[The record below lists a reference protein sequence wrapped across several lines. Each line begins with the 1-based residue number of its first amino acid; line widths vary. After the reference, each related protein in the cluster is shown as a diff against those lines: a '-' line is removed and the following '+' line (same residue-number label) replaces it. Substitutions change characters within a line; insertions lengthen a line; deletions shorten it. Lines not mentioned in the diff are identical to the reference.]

1 MDLSYNDPMSINE
14 PPMVSILVDE
24 VQEES
29 AVAHNELNWRRW
41 TRALLPDDVAIR
53 STSAPL
59 QDIAVYH
66 LSSIIP
72 PLLAAI
78 LESID
83 LPSSS
88 SATLHRFHRLVNR
101 IAESKPDTYLDALAV
116 IAYHTPRARYAA
128 ISLLLSY
135 WPHAIG
141 HLTISKTFP
150 SINYQEAIARETQG
164 ALVSRRTQ
172 SHPYSH
178 QFVPWRFPRASG
190 PAIFSGVSHTDCHT
204 CATPIE
210 GFGLLCP
217 LCLCMVHFN
226 CYDYPDGSFFTQYS
240 VAADP
245 SMQKI
250 AVHRFCHVLP
260 QRHATGPE
268 VVHKAQHAFRPVNL
282 FSLTLCFIC
291 KKPLWG
297 PILQALKCSSCH
309 QFVHSACLTKATSDD
324 LPRCRTVV
332 IDDAYMT
339 ISWQTLRQS
348 FADHY
353 REVFLTEADLPL
365 KTYEELSVFL
375 AVLWTQLQILTN
387 GLALG
392 SIVVQQGSSSNDD
405 GQMDEFELHYLVNL
419 YEAYLSS
426 RTTRLS
432 QALSDHFAENRLRA
446 PDTQIFF
453 NWNVLTFILSIIKSP
468 ASKPDGPNGSSAD
481 LLTAAQPGNDQ
492 DSALDDGA
500 YPYEMVTLAHLRDQ
514 LGDELNLHSEAA
526 ARYLLSHLFHL
537 GFFQRMDY
545 QSSLFDGGP
554 HPERLQCS
562 FPIPI
567 GLEVS
572 TEVET
577 LVASIEACLSD
588 IDLSVNEAGLLLLV
602 RKFWPDGML
611 TDYALRRLSKAVL
624 TWLASEVRSMYI
636 SVAQAHR

>member
-1 MDLSYNDPMSINE
+1 
-14 PPMVSILVDE
+14 MVSILVDE

-101 IAESKPDTYLDALAV
+101 IAESKPDTYLDALVV

-353 REVFLTEADLPL
+353 REVFLTEADLLL

-405 GQMDEFELHYLVNL
+405 GQMDEFELHYLVIL

-588 IDLSVNEAGLLLLV
+588 IDLSVHEAGLLLLV